1 MVVIATSWRGDP
13 RRPREAIIAPMQWK
27 KTPPE
32 LAATFDKAAPKDPKV
47 VRKPMFGYPAL
58 FLNGNMFAGTFQ
70 DKIVARLAEDARARA
85 LKAGAKHFEP
95 MAGRPMKEY
104 LVVPAADVAKPAAL
118 AKWIEQAH
126 AYATTLPE
134 KTKPVKKTTKAPTKK
149 R

>member
-1 MVVIATSWRGDP
+1 
-13 RRPREAIIAPMQWK
+13 MQWK

-70 DKIVARLAEDARARA
+70 DKVIARLSEASRAKA
-85 LKAGAKHFEP
+85 LKAGAKQFEP
-95 MAGRPMKEY
+95 MPGRPMKEY
-104 LVVPAADVAKPAAL
+104 ILVPATDVAKPAAL

-134 KTKPVKKTTKAPTKK
+134 KSKPVKKTAMKATAKK